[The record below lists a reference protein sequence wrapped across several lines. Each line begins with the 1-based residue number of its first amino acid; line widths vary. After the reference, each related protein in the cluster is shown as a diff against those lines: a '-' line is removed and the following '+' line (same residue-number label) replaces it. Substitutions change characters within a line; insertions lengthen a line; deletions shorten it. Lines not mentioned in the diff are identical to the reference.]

1 MTTSDGDGSIP
12 FDPDPPSTDDV
23 FPVTPAYG
31 SRALGDGVDVPVEPP
46 PAPVDVPVIA
56 VEPPPAPVEI
66 PVVPAEPT
74 SAEQET
80 VVLAAPA
87 AAAAYHADDVLPV
100 APVGG
105 RRRAIEDDEPRR
117 TTPTR
122 LGRALLPLGLALVSA
137 VALVAGWMHLQ
148 DDRTSG
154 TAAPITSSPAASP
167 STSGSAT
174 VSPSVSPS
182 VSTSVSPSE
191 TASATSSSP
200 SPSTTA
206 SGAPVASSPAASPS
220 AKVDRS
226 VDVVVLNS
234 TPRTGLAAR
243 VAASLRKDGWTVV
256 QVGNYRGGRLAV
268 TTVFARGRADA
279 VATMGD
285 DLAGRSATKQPT
297 GSMNPARITVVIGA
311 NYPRS

>member
-1 MTTSDGDGSIP
+1 MTTSDGDG
-12 FDPDPPSTDDV
+12 TDH
-23 FPVTPAYG
+23 PA
-31 SRALGDGVDVPVEPP
+31 VPVD
-46 PAPVDVPVIA
+46 PAPA
-56 VEPPPAPVEI
+56 VEI
-66 PVVPAEPT
+66 PAVPAEPS

-87 AAAAYHADDVLPV
+87 AAASYLADDIPPA
-100 APVGG
+100 APVG
-105 RRRAIEDDEPRR
+105 RRRHSVEEPEPRR
-117 TTPTR
+117 TTPTP

-137 VALVAGWMHLQ
+137 VALVAGWTHLQ
-148 DDRTSG
+148 EDRASS
-154 TAAPITSSPAASP
+154 TAAPITSSPAATP
-167 STSGSAT
+167 SASDSAT
-174 VSPSVSPS
+174 ASPSVSPS
-182 VSTSVSPSE
+182 ASPSVSPST
-191 TASATSSSP
+191 TASASSGSP
-200 SPSTTA
+200 SPSTSA

-234 TPRTGLAAR
+234 TSRTGLAAK
-243 VAASLRKDGWTVV
+243 VAASLRRDGWTVV

-268 TTVFARGRADA
+268 TTVFARGHADA

-285 DLAGRSATKQPT
+285 DLAGPSTTKQPT

>member
-31 SRALGDGVDVPVEPP
+31 SRALGDGADL
-46 PAPVDVPVIA
+46 PA
-56 VEPPPAPVEI
+56 EPPPAPVEVPVVPAAPVET
-66 PVVPAEPT
+66 PVVPAEPS

-80 VVLAAPA
+80 VVLGVPA
-87 AAAAYHADDVLPV
+87 AAAAYHSDDILPT
-100 APVGG
+100 APVGR
-105 RRRAIEDDEPRR
+105 RRRAIEEPAPRR
-117 TTPTR
+117 TTPTP
-122 LGRALLPLGLALVSA
+122 LGRVLLPLGLALVSA
-137 VALVAGWMHLQ
+137 VALVAAWMHLQ
-148 DDRTSG
+148 DGRSSG
-154 TAAPITSSPAASP
+154 SAAPTTVSPTASP
-167 STSGSAT
+167 SFSPT

-182 VSTSVSPSE
+182 VSSSVSPSE
-191 TASATSSSP
+191 TASATSGSP
-200 SPSTTA
+200 SPSGSASA

-234 TPRTGLAAR
+234 TSRTGLAAK
-243 VAASLRKDGWTVV
+243 VAASLRRDGWTVV

-268 TTVFARGRADA
+268 TTVFARGKADA

-285 DLAGRSATKQPT
+285 DLAGTTATKQPT
-297 GSMNPARITVVIGA
+297 GSMNPARLTVVIGA